1 MSSFSVG
8 QELVDKLVNQ
18 DTIHRPS
25 ARQLVQAPYFG
36 SVTRTKYLHIWS
48 TEQCLASSELLTP
61 PPLNP
66 ASVSSPRTKGGGYTL
81 AVQWVVERSILTL
94 DWPLTV

>member
-1 MSSFSVG
+1 MSSLSVD

-36 SVTRTKYLHIWS
+36 SVTRMF
-48 TEQCLASSELLTP
+48 
-61 PPLNP
+61 
-66 ASVSSPRTKGGGYTL
+66 SVALK
-81 AVQWVVERSILTL
+81 VHKHEFF
-94 DWPLTV
+94 

>member
-1 MSSFSVG
+1 MSSFSAG

-36 SVTRTKYLHIWS
+36 SVIRTKYLHIWS
-48 TEQCLASSELLTP
+48 TEQCLESSELLTP
-61 PPLNP
+61 HLLSTQRVCSPPAP
-66 ASVSSPRTKGGGYTL
+66 KAGRGGGVHTRR
-81 AVQWVVERSILTL
+81 AVRG
-94 DWPLTV
+94 

>member
-1 MSSFSVG
+1 MSSLSVG

-36 SVTRTKYLHIWS
+36 SV
-48 TEQCLASSELLTP
+48 LAFKSISFVCE
-61 PPLNP
+61 NCQE
-66 ASVSSPRTKGGGYTL
+66 AL
-81 AVQWVVERSILTL
+81 ANTAVCKN
-94 DWPLTV
+94 

>member
-36 SVTRTKYLHIWS
+36 SVTRIFIFLIDFFLSHKML
-48 TEQCLASSELLTP
+48 
-61 PPLNP
+61 
-66 ASVSSPRTKGGGYTL
+66 
-81 AVQWVVERSILTL
+81 RSIG
-94 DWPLTV
+94 